1 MSPVEFANQD
11 RGYWYKLR
19 GRACETR
26 IDPGA
31 QQSGVRG
38 QQAPNLI
45 EICGDWG
52 EFSDAVELSPLG
64 VCRPLSSGVRGSGGS
79 VQRTA
84 CVPPK
89 PTNLTVA
96 GVSDSEATLKW
107 QASEGATDYAVRLDG
122 VVVDDSIGDV
132 TEYRFIGL
140 AARTAHVLSVDAKN
154 SVGSSAS
161 AELTLLVPP
170 HGLSATTT
178 RNSISLSWT
187 LDGRA
192 TKAEARLGA
201 TGNVEDA
208 DARTSHTFDQSIRP
222 SSSYTVYVRAANAQ
236 GSSAWASMSVAT
248 QGGCAS
254 QQPAKPESSRD
265 QLVETETRWSDPVG
279 GQTAEE
285 QRERHQPQ
293 TRSVTWSSSGC
304 RWVTGDWTDAGGAVW
319 KRWTPTGVTRVAPA
333 KPANSQTIV
342 VRSETRWAEP
352 VGGRT
357 AEEQRNSVQ
366 RQSRSVTWDET
377 ACAWSTGAWGD
388 PGSPSWTPWKPTGV
402 TRAAPAKPVDSQN
415 IVVRSNTRW
424 AEPVGGRTAEE
435 QRDSVQRQSRSVTWD
450 ETACAWSTGAWGDP
464 GSPSWTPWK
473 PTGVTR
479 AAPAKPAD
487 SQNIVA
493 RSETRWAEPVGGR
506 TAEEL
511 RDSVQRQ
518 SRSVSWDTTAGAW
531 STGTWGNVGPPSWTL
546 WSATG
551 VTRAAPAKPAN
562 SQTIVVRSETRWA
575 EPVGGRTA
583 EEQRDLVQR
592 QSRSVSWD
600 TADCA
605 WITGSWGNVGS
616 PAWTPWRPT
625 GVTRVAPAKPSGNQ
639 SIVVR
644 SETRWAEPVGGNTAE
659 EQRDLV
665 QRQSR
670 RVSWDAADCA
680 WITGSWGN
688 VGSPAWTPWSS
699 TGRIRTAP
707 AKPAGTLV
715 EEVSPRR
722 TQLDWQLRG
731 MTAHEVIRVRMQ
743 RRSRSVTW
751 DETLCAWQTGQY
763 GRATYFWSG
772 WSDTGNT
779 KPKPSDDVVRVTV
792 QTTTQT
798 RWVRIDDGVFCLLEE
813 QSRTGVRYSYH
824 RRPHVWSDSAHAW
837 LDGRRNPR
845 PYFTEPPGAFHWSS
859 WTRTGRSQRC
869 LQSPADG
876 TASGQSGSAA
886 TAPAARLQ
894 AGSYHFVWGAHA
906 FTFAVPEGA
915 TVILSARTLG
925 SGIEA
930 AVFSSSNG
938 AELVVDPG
946 SLPAH
951 SASSGPTVTGVT
963 DATLL
968 AIAASIRQAAPQ
980 VAAQQAEA
988 EQACAV
994 AEGGSFRLDL
1004 DADPCIAVW
1013 GGGTATVSRSGSS
1026 LTLVLAS
1033 SRSWLVVAATHGASE
1048 IPAVMLVDI
1057 ASGGYLTIKAA
1068 DGTELSRNLGTGGEV
1083 LGALFDAMLPQPG
1096 DDTS

>member
-357 AEEQRNSVQ
+357 A
-366 RQSRSVTWDET
+366 
-377 ACAWSTGAWGD
+377 G
-388 PGSPSWTPWKPTGV
+388 
-402 TRAAPAKPVDSQN
+402 
-415 IVVRSNTRW
+415 
-424 AEPVGGRTAEE
+424 
-435 QRDSVQRQSRSVTWD
+435 
-450 ETACAWSTGAWGDP
+450 
-464 GSPSWTPWK
+464 
-473 PTGVTR
+473 
-479 AAPAKPAD
+479 
-487 SQNIVA
+487 
-493 RSETRWAEPVGGR
+493 
-506 TAEEL
+506 EL
-511 RDSVQRQ
+511 RDLVERQ